1 MKNPIYTNKITL
13 ILLLGLAFAFQS
25 CKKKTDEEPVTPTY
39 NLVFKYHFD
48 STQVRLNNF
57 GQPTGIPA
65 GNGAQSPRFNLMSSH
80 YIELATDSLTL
91 LGNGEILYRAPET
104 SIGGSAAIDFSQSI
118 KAGEGQSFYTIPLK
132 SLAAG
137 TYKWLRISLAY
148 QNYDIRFRAAGF
160 DLNGTLASFIG
171 FNTYITSFAPSD
183 SNVVVNG
190 NRLQGYWAFEID
202 TMGFNNIY
210 SGQATGTTVP
220 NPLSLT
226 SPVPAGS
233 CVVTGAFD
241 QPLVITGNETKD
253 IVINV
258 SLSVNNS
265 FEWTDVAGDNIYE
278 PAVDAVVD
286 MGIRGVIPYVLY

>member
-1 MKNPIYTNKITL
+1 MKNPTFNRKTTL
-13 ILLLGLAFAFQS
+13 IVLLVFAFGFQA
-25 CKKKTDEEPVTPTY
+25 CKKKTDEEPVQPVY

-65 GNGAQSPRFNLMSSH
+65 GHGAQSPQFNLMSSH
-80 YIELATDSLTL
+80 YIELAPDSLTL

-104 SIGGSAAIDFSQSI
+104 SIGGSPAIDFSQSV
-118 KAGEGQSFYTIPLK
+118 KAGEGQSFFSIPLK
-132 SLAAG
+132 NLSAG

-148 QNYDIRFRAAGF
+148 QNYNIRFRAAGF

-171 FNTYITSFAPSD
+171 FNTYITSFAPRD

-202 TMGFNNIY
+202 TLGFNNVY
-210 SGQATGTTVP
+210 TGQAAGTTVP
-220 NPLSLT
+220 NPISLT

-265 FEWTDVAGDNIYE
+265 FEWTDTAGDNIYE